1 MLCIA
6 NRNQG
11 ILIREGR
18 FRISPAKGESKVGLM
33 MLGKGRG
40 EGGRQAWRSFFML
53 LCINI
58 FIWCKSNSLSHLV
71 CNHFLAGHT

>member
-18 FRISPAKGESKVGLM
+18 FRISPTKGESKVGLM
-33 MLGKGRG
+33 MLGKG
-40 EGGRQAWRSFFML
+40 GGGKETGMEE
-53 LCINI
+53 
-58 FIWCKSNSLSHLV
+58 
-71 CNHFLAGHT
+71 FLHVIVY

>member
-18 FRISPAKGESKVGLM
+18 FRISPTKGESKVGLM
-33 MLGKGRG
+33 MLEKG
-40 EGGRQAWRSFFML
+40 EGGRGETGMEE
-53 LCINI
+53 
-58 FIWCKSNSLSHLV
+58 
-71 CNHFLAGHT
+71 FLHVIVY

>member
-18 FRISPAKGESKVGLM
+18 FRISPTKGESKVGLM

-40 EGGRQAWRSFFML
+40 GGCWGEGRGKETGMEEFL
-53 LCINI
+53 HVILYY
-58 FIWCKSNSLSHLV
+58 
-71 CNHFLAGHT
+71 HFHTAYEQLFESSGL